1 MMMNGMRLEQIKE
14 KRLREYLFYYLEII
28 MVITV
33 MLLHSGMDEVL
44 YQKEGQSF
52 LQEILAG
59 NFWCVFELSRY
70 FGQADSSGSIL
81 SCL

>member
-52 LQEILAG
+52 FTG
-59 NFWCVFELSRY
+59 
-70 FGQADSSGSIL
+70 DSSTEFL
-81 SCL
+81 VRF